1 MIKPASYWA
10 LHKTCDPY
18 TLGRVAATLGG
29 QTVDPP
35 LSPAE
40 RALVAVIQQDSE
52 WMDERI
58 DRERERQKER
68 KRAYRERAEAEK
80 AADGAEKGVC
90 PSLSPNVP
98 ETKGDKAGQRGRN
111 ACPHLSQGQSETR
124 RDKASGTLVPHPP
137 SIPPSLPPSVRPS
150 LPPLKKCESVCLT
163 RTRAREGGGENV
175 DNPVDNSP
183 NPSTPPQTPPQTR
196 MDVPTEDAVAEIAS
210 TAMGVGADYA
220 RWWHRE
226 MTARGWTNTDG
237 TRVHNGN
244 WRPTL
249 KSWRNRASGDELAE
263 AREYASQ
270 LARKRQRAEKPPI
283 WTLCA
288 ERCANCGE
296 NGCQKGRKTPPEEL
310 EPPIPPQECPDFKA
324 KGGENGKGGAE

>member
-1 MIKPASYWA
+1 MIKPDA
-10 LHKTCDPY
+10 LWSFLKRSEDGSEMTV
-18 TLGRVAATLGG
+18 GRICRALAGHA
-29 QTVDPP
+29 VDPP
-35 LSPAE
+35 LDANE
-40 RALVAVIQQDSE
+40 RLMLNMIMESNE
-52 WMDERI
+52 WHTEAT
-58 DRERERQKER
+58 EASRQR
-68 KRAYRERAEAEK
+68 KRAYRESMAK
-80 AADGAEKGVC
+80 SAAAGPGSAAPKDC
-90 PSLSPNVP
+90 PKDKTDEDTCPKDIQNVP
-98 ETKGDKAGQRGRN
+98 GTKEMSPGQNGRG
-111 ACPHLSQGQSETR
+111 
-124 RDKASGTLVPHPP
+124 KM
-137 SIPPSLPPSVRPS
+137 SLYPSVRPS
-150 LPPLKKCESVCLT
+150 VHPSVRPSKNESVCLT

-183 NPSTPPQTPPQTR
+183 NPSTPPQTPR

-288 ERCANCGE
+288 ERCANCGG

-324 KGGENGKGGAE
+324 KGGENGRGNGKGGAE